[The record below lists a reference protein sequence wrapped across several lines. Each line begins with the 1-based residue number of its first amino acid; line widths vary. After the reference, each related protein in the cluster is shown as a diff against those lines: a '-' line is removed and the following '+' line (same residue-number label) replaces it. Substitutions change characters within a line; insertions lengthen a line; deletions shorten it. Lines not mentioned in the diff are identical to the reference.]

1 MNNSPKF
8 MKKIMTKSNI
18 QKSMT
23 KYDCYYREDSL
34 RLTSIKDNF
43 NRVHMCGNT
52 KFGFFD
58 YLCPSCGTLERVPL
72 SCKSRICNKCGK
84 IYAEKWATKLSNDL
98 LNVPH
103 KHLVFSL
110 PKNLRTLIF
119 FNRDILSELCISI
132 NEILSAVIHGNTK
145 SIGKKKK
152 LGRPSKKS
160 KKKKAVKLKF
170 GLVTVIHTFGRDGQ
184 FNPHFHCLMTKGSF
198 DKEQNF
204 KPLTFLSYTFLRYAW
219 QTAVLKLLAKK
230 FPYDQ
235 KVKNLININYNN
247 SKNGFYVNA
256 EQDINKP
263 KGLAKY
269 IGRYLA
275 RPAIAEYR
283 ILDFSNGNVTYWYE
297 DTKTKSK
304 LTTTVSVEQFIFRV
318 FSHVPHKHFRLVH
331 RFGLYSRRLLEKDK
345 ELFSKFSAKL
355 FKSSIPTWVERITV
369 LTGVNPLQ
377 CKNCYSTMKKKL
389 LYHFKYGYFEYS

>member
-1 MNNSPKF
+1 MKTNPKF
-8 MKKIMTKSNI
+8 MKKIMTKTNI
-18 QKSMT
+18 QNSMK
-23 KYDCYYREDSL
+23 KYDAFYSVDPE
-34 RLTSIKDNF
+34 RLASIANNS

-52 KFGFFD
+52 KYGFFD
-58 YLCPSCGTLERVPL
+58 YLCPSCGNIERVPL
-72 SCKSRICNKCGK
+72 SCKSRLCNKCGK
-84 IYAEKWATKLSNDL
+84 IYAEKWAAKLSNDL

-119 FNRDILSELCISI
+119 SNRDILSELSISI
-132 NEILSAVIHGNTK
+132 NEILSAIIHDKTK

-170 GLVTVIHTFGRDGQ
+170 GLVIVIHTFGRDGQ

-198 DKEQNF
+198 DKKHNF
-204 KPLTFLSYTFLRYAW
+204 KPLKYIPYTFLRYTW

-230 FPYDQ
+230 FPNNQ
-235 KVKNLININYNN
+235 KVKNLINLNYNKN
-247 SKNGFYVNA
+247 KNGFYVNA
-256 EQDINKP
+256 EQDINEP

-304 LTTTVSVEQFIFRV
+304 ITTCVTVEQFIFRV

-331 RFGLYSRRLLEKDK
+331 RFGLYSRRLIEKDK
-345 ELFSKFSAKL
+345 ELFSKFNAKL
-355 FKSSIPTWVERITV
+355 FKVSSPTWVERMKT
-369 LTGVNPLQ
+369 LTGIDPIQ
-377 CKNCYSTMKKKL
+377 CKKCFMTMKKKL
-389 LYHFKYGYFEYS
+389 LYHYKYGHFEYT